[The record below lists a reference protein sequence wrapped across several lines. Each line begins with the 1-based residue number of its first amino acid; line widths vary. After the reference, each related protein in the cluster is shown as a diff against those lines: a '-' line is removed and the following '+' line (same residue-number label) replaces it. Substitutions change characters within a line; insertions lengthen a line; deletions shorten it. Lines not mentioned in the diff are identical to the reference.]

1 MHKFK
6 YLKISSNKKIRILS
20 LNTNSN
26 LYVVFLHGFKSDI
39 EGGKPIT
46 FYNYCKKNQIG
57 FLALEYSGHGK
68 SYGKFEKGNISSW
81 SKDAYLAIKKVI
93 KKKNFILIGSS
104 MGAWIGL
111 NQFSK
116 YKKQIKGFMGVGA
129 APEFLE
135 RLMWKKFNKKIKK
148 ELINKK
154 ICIIKRDNYE
164 YPISLQLIRDGR
176 KNNFFSKKIK
186 QKIYLTMIHGEKD
199 EAVPTGFSKKTLKI
213 FPNAVKKLKIIK
225 NGDHSLSS
233 KKNLKILL
241 KELNLIIKSI

>member
-46 FYNYCKKNQIG
+46 FYNYCKKNKIG
-57 FLALEYSGHGK
+57 YLAPEYMGHGK
-68 SYGKFEKGNISSW
+68 SYGEFEKGNISLW
-81 SKDAYLAIKKVI
+81 SKDSSLAIKKII
-93 KKKNFILIGSS
+93 KKKKFILIGSS
-104 MGAWIGL
+104 MGGWIAL
-111 NQFSK
+111 NQFYK
-116 YKKQIKGFMGVGA
+116 YYKQIKGFIGIGA

-135 RLMWKKFNKKIKK
+135 RLMWRKFNKKIKK
-148 ELINKK
+148 EITAKK
-154 ICIIKRDNYE
+154 ICIIKKDNYE
-164 YPISLQLIRDGR
+164 YPISLQLIKDGN
-176 KNNFFSKKIK
+176 KNKFFSKKFK
-186 QKIYLTMIHGEKD
+186 LKIPVTMIHGEKD
-199 EAVPTGFSKKTLKI
+199 EAVPTSFSKKTLKI
-213 FPNAVKKLKIIK
+213 FPNAIKKLKIIK

-241 KELNLIIKSI
+241 KELNIIRKII

>member
-20 LNTNSN
+20 LNTNYN

-46 FYNYCKKNQIG
+46 FYNYCKKNRIG

-81 SKDAYLAIKKVI
+81 SKNAYLAIKKVI
-93 KKKNFILIGSS
+93 KKKNFIIIGSS

-164 YPISLQLIRDGR
+164 YPISLQLIKDGR

-199 EAVPTGFSKKTLKI
+199 KAVPTSFSKKTLKI

-233 KKNLKILL
+233 NKNLKILL